1 MQSMEQTGVGR
12 KFIAVEIMTATGA
25 GTQPGASG
33 LLSIREGSQ
42 VAIIGDNAEGKT
54 QLVDLMLGAR
64 RERGVRVRYDFSDTG
79 SNYISDNV
87 RYISF
92 RDSYGAADASYY
104 LQLRWNQ
111 MEIDEETPTVRDML
125 ERVAGKPSVAGAE
138 AGTTV
143 ANPMHERM
151 LQLCRH
157 FGLEPLLDKVIIT
170 LSSGELRKYQLVK
183 SLLCSPR
190 MLIMDNPFIGLDN
203 QTRLQ
208 LSELFAELAGEGLT
222 IVLVL
227 SRSEEIP
234 SFIDTVIPV
243 VGMLPQ
249 AAMSPAEW
257 LAEHPVPERPERRF
271 VEDGLNAAAPEDGS
285 GSEAGLSTS
294 DEVLRFRDVSIRYGD
309 RTILDK
315 LRWTVRRGEHW
326 ALTGENGSGKSTLL
340 SIVCADNPQAYAC
353 DIDLFGRRR
362 GTGETIWD
370 IKKHI
375 GYVSPEMHRS
385 YCRDIPAGDIV
396 ASGLFDTI
404 GLYVRP
410 TEAQRASCMG
420 WMERFGIAGLADR
433 SFVKLSSGEQRLCLL
448 ARAFVKNPDLLILD
462 EPMHG
467 LDESRRDMVRRIIDD
482 YCADTRV
489 TLVMVTHYL
498 EELPSFVDRRL
509 VLQRR

>member
-1 MQSMEQTGVGR
+1 MGR
-12 KFIAVEIMTATGA
+12 KLIEI
-25 GTQPGASG
+25 
-33 LLSIREGSQ
+33 EGMMAICEGEQ

-54 QLVDLMLGAR
+54 RLVDLMLGAR
-64 RERGVRVRYDFSDTG
+64 RERGVKVRYDFSDTG
-79 SNYISDNV
+79 SNYVSDNV

-92 RDSYGAADASYY
+92 RDSYGAADANYY

-125 ERVAGKPSVAGAE
+125 ERVAGSEGK
-138 AGTTV
+138 
-143 ANPMHERM
+143 MHERM
-151 LQLCRH
+151 LHLCRH
-157 FGLEPLLDKVIIT
+157 FGLDRLLDKVIIT
-170 LSSGELRKYQLVK
+170 LSSGELRKYQLIK
-183 SLLCSPR
+183 SLLCSPKL
-190 MLIMDNPFIGLDN
+190 LIMDNPFIGLDKV
-203 QTRLQ
+203 TRSQ
-208 LSELFAELAGEGLT
+208 LAALFAELAGEGLT

-234 SFIDTVIPV
+234 DFVDTVIPV
-243 VGMLPQ
+243 EGQLPLPK
-249 AAMSPAEW
+249 MSKAEW
-257 LAEHPVPERPERRF
+257 LAAHPVPQRHVPESA
-271 VEDGLNAAAPEDGS
+271 ESGAETPDAAS
-285 GSEAGLSTS
+285 GDETQ
-294 DEVLRFRDVSIRYGD
+294 EVLRFRDVSIRYGD
-309 RTILDK
+309 RTILESLK
-315 LRWTVRRGEHW
+315 WTVRRGEHW

-340 SIVCADNPQAYAC
+340 SIVCADNPQSYAC

-410 TEAQRASCMG
+410 TEAQKASCMG
-420 WMERFGIAGLADR
+420 WMERFGIAGLAQT

-467 LDESRRDMVRRIIDD
+467 LDEKRREMVRGIVDD
-482 YCADTRV
+482 YCSDPDV
-489 TLVMVTHYL
+489 TLVMVTHYP
-498 EELPSFVDRRL
+498 EELPSCVDRRL
-509 VLQRR
+509 ELKRN